1 MGQPHL
7 SLPRLVRRVSAP
19 RLVLDVLIAFGAT
32 VLIVRLYLELTGYP
46 RLGNAT
52 LHIAH
57 MLYGGIML
65 TIASLLMII
74 YASPT
79 TIRIGAILTG
89 IGLGL
94 FFDEVGKFITANND
108 YFYRPAAPI
117 IYLIAVGIALL
128 FVVLR
133 RREMKPTDGELL
145 VEALEHTEAL
155 LEGQQTLQQRR
166 RIDATLDRIAHNMSD
181 PDHVKLAMALRE
193 FADSEGVRQGQSPLQ
208 RVISKIELIGLRYFI
223 RHQDLITYVLLVQLA
238 LNSVFSLATF
248 AAAVLLPADAP
259 GLAHTIQS
267 IFNSAGL
274 RAWSPFLLSID
285 NIDLALEFVTAIITL
300 FGIMLFLTGRR
311 RQGLFLVKLALIL
324 QLCVVNVFT
333 FYVEQ
338 FSAALL
344 TLSNLFALLCV
355 RAYEHQYRQSVV
367 ARHYLSHLTDTP
379 ISPSAQPEGA
389 EPAPPATLNKTNP

>member
-57 MLYGGIML
+57 MLYGGIVL

-79 TIRIGAILTG
+79 AIRIGAILTG

-128 FVVLR
+128 FVMLR
-133 RREMKPTDGELL
+133 RREMKPTDSELL

-223 RHQDLITYVLLVQLA
+223 RHQNLITCVLLVQLA
-238 LNSVFSLATF
+238 LNSLFSLVTF

-285 NIDLALEFVTAIITL
+285 NIDLALEFITAIITL

-355 RAYEHQYRQSVV
+355 RAYEHQSRQSAV
-367 ARHYLSHLTDTP
+367 ARHYLSHLTNTP
-379 ISPSAQPEGA
+379 ISPLAQPEEA
-389 EPAPPATLNKTNP
+389 EPAPPATLNKTNL